1 MEQILCKY
9 AIDKSNILSMMVQ
22 CSLNNEPC
30 YNCRYCPQLKKPT
43 MTDSYL
49 KYGCTYEKNKDKEQS
64 DKLNTYQ
71 KNHIRA
77 KVNYYSSKR
86 NSTSV
91 SYNVVGETYSFFLT
105 GEYSG
110 ILDIEYDGDTFSVDS
125 IKNIIQI

>member
-9 AIDKSNILSMMVQ
+9 AIDKSNILSMRVH
-22 CSLNNEPC
+22 CSLTNDLC

-49 KYGCTYEKNKDKEQS
+49 RYGCTYEKNNDKEQS
-64 DKLNTYQ
+64 EKLNHSQ

-86 NSTSV
+86 GATSV
-91 SYNVVGETYSFFLT
+91 SHTVNGETYSFFLT

-110 ILDIEYDGDTFSVDS
+110 ILDIEYTGDAFSVDS

>member
-9 AIDKSNILSMMVQ
+9 AIDKSNILSMMVH
-22 CSLNNEPC
+22 CSLTNDMC

-49 KYGCTYEKNKDKEQS
+49 RYGCTYEKKNDKEQS
-64 DKLNTYQ
+64 DKLSTSQ

-86 NSTSV
+86 NATSL
-91 SYNVVGETYSFFLT
+91 SYIVGDEIYSFFLT

-110 ILDIEYDGDTFSVDS
+110 ILDIEYTGDRFSTDS

>member
-91 SYNVVGETYSFFLT
+91 SYNVEGETYSFFLT
-105 GEYSG
+105 GKYSG

>member
-1 MEQILCKY
+1 
-9 AIDKSNILSMMVQ
+9 
-22 CSLNNEPC
+22 
-30 YNCRYCPQLKKPT
+30 

-49 KYGCTYEKNKDKEQS
+49 KYGCTYEKKNDKEQS
-64 DKLNTYQ
+64 DKLSTSE

-86 NSTSV
+86 SATSL
-91 SYNVVGETYSFFLT
+91 SYIIDDETYSFFLT

-110 ILDIEYDGDTFSVDS
+110 ILDIEYTGDKFSTDS

>member
-64 DKLNTYQ
+64 DKLNIYQ

-91 SYNVVGETYSFFLT
+91 SYNVEGETYSFFLT

>member
-49 KYGCTYEKNKDKEQS
+49 KYGCTYERNKDKEQS
-64 DKLNTYQ
+64 DKLNGYQ

-91 SYNVVGETYSFFLT
+91 SYSVNGETYSFFLT
-105 GEYSG
+105 GKYSD
-110 ILDIEYDGDTFSVDS
+110 ILDIEYDGDTFNVDS

>member
-1 MEQILCKY
+1 
-9 AIDKSNILSMMVQ
+9 
-22 CSLNNEPC
+22 
-30 YNCRYCPQLKKPT
+30 

-91 SYNVVGETYSFFLT
+91 SYNVEGETYSFFLT